1 MRRGT
6 PITRFTGAANRAKAD
21 LEAAAR
27 DKKLLPPAKT
37 VTSKKPAR
45 KSSEGPPLLEDILVK
60 NNKDEEGA
68 AENRLSVKPPNISV
82 PKPPAAYKAYQASQ
96 DHSKYDVVKLSRL
109 PTFIKIHTY
118 YF

>member
-60 NNKDEEGA
+60 TEEGA
-68 AENRLSVKPPNISV
+68 AESRLSVKPPNISV

-96 DHSKYDVVKLSRL
+96 DHSKYDVVKLARL

>member
-60 NNKDEEGA
+60 NNKEEEGA
-68 AENRLSVKPPNISV
+68 AESRLSVKPPNISV
-82 PKPPAAYKAYQASQ
+82 PKPPAAYKAYQASTYTNNLVPP
-96 DHSKYDVVKLSRL
+96 KCDVRVTESSS
-109 PTFIKIHTY
+109 
-118 YF
+118 

>member
-1 MRRGT
+1 M
-6 PITRFTGAANRAKAD
+6 TGDGKGHFKDPAV
-21 LEAAAR
+21 EALF
-27 DKKLLPPAKT
+27 DQW
-37 VTSKKPAR
+37 VN
-45 KSSEGPPLLEDILVK
+45 E

-68 AENRLSVKPPNISV
+68 AESRLSVKPPNISV